1 MAELSVIAHPYA
13 QALFNLAKQSNQES
27 IWLDRLSDLQQI
39 VDNSDFADLLNNPE
53 IKDSQ
58 IISVVNTLLNGDAS
72 IEVTNLLGVLIENNR
87 VSALPE
93 IYQVFRDL
101 VLEDQKRGDAI
112 IESAYAMSQTEKQ
125 DFEELLSKKFGKKIT
140 ATVVVNPEL
149 LAGIKV
155 TINDKVIDGSVK
167 GRLSDLSTQLTK

>member
-13 QALFNLAKQSNQES
+13 QALFNLAKQTNQEN

-39 VDNSDFADLLNNPE
+39 VDNSDFAKLLNNPE

-72 IEVTNLLGVLIENNR
+72 TEVTNLLSVLIENNR
-87 VSALPE
+87 ISALPE

>member
-13 QALFNLAKQSNQES
+13 QALFSLAKQTKQEDV
-27 IWLDRLSDLQQI
+27 WLSRLSNLQQ
-39 VDNSDFADLLNNPE
+39 VVVNPEFSELLNNPE
-53 IKDSQ
+53 IEGSQ
-58 IISVVNTLLNGDAS
+58 VISVINTLLKDNAS
-72 IEVTNLLGVLIENNR
+72 IEVTNLLSVLIENNR

-140 ATVVVNPEL
+140 AKVVINPEL